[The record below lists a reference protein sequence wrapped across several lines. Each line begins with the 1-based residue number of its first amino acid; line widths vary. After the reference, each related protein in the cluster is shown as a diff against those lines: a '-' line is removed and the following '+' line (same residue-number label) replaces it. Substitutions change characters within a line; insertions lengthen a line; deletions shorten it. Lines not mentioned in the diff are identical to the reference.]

1 MPAGNHQLPGGE
13 ERYRMFTRLRAT
25 SMAGGSGMLL
35 VLVLSGVVAAA
46 SIVTAIT
53 APAAAPAEPLVA
65 DTTQTFEDANGNG
78 IDDDCETGVVA
89 DPSAAASADAAVDL
103 NGDGVIS
110 VSEAA
115 QSGRTGGKN
124 CNHGGYVSSVA
135 HSLHSC
141 TEPAASG
148 SPEASGEP
156 AGSADASAAAS
167 GDTTDTTCTT
177 EASDAPES
185 SDAPE
190 TADTPTE
197 CTPVVAPS
205 GSPVTEPVVDESPNT
220 HGKAVS
226 AVAQSDAV
234 GGKNCNHGGAV
245 SAVAKDHSAQ
255 EARKAARDAARAA
268 RSHEK
273 HGKKHGG

>member
-1 MPAGNHQLPGGE
+1 ML
-13 ERYRMFTRLRAT
+13 TRLRAT
-25 SMAGGSGMLL
+25 WMAGGGGMLL

-53 APAAAPAEPLVA
+53 APAVAPAEPLVA

-89 DPSAAASADAAVDL
+89 DPSAAASAEAAVDL

-115 QSGRTGGKN
+115 QSDRTGGKN
-124 CNHGGYVSSVA
+124 CNHGGYVSGVA
-135 HSLHSC
+135 HSLDSC
-141 TEPAASG
+141 TEPDASGEPAASG
-148 SPEASGEP
+148 EP
-156 AGSADASAAAS
+156 VGSADASAAAS
-167 GDTTDTTCTT
+167 GETTDTTCTT

-185 SDAPE
+185 S
-190 TADTPTE
+190 ADTPNV
-197 CTPVVAPS
+197 CAPVVAPS
-205 GSPVTEPVVDESPNT
+205 GSPVIEPVVDESPNT
-220 HGKAVS
+220 HGKTVS
-226 AVAQSDAV
+226 GVAQSDAV

-245 SAVAKDHSAQ
+245 STVAKDHSAQ

-268 RSHEK
+268 RSHDK

>member
-1 MPAGNHQLPGGE
+1 
-13 ERYRMFTRLRAT
+13 MFTRLRAT
-25 SMAGGSGMLL
+25 WMAGGGCMLL

-115 QSGRTGGKN
+115 QSDRTGGKN
-124 CNHGGYVSSVA
+124 CNHGGYVSGVA
-135 HSLHSC
+135 HSLDSC
-141 TEPAASG
+141 TAAVASGEPAASG
-148 SPEASGEP
+148 EP
-156 AGSADASAAAS
+156 VGSADASAAAS
-167 GDTTDTTCTT
+167 GETSETTCTT
-177 EASDAPES
+177 EASEAPES
-185 SDAPE
+185 SEAPETPE
-190 TADTPTE
+190 TADTPKV

-220 HGKAVS
+220 HGKTVS
-226 AVAQSDAV
+226 AVAQSDAT

-255 EARKAARDAARAA
+255 DARKAARDAARAA